1 MNEGPVNQGAMVET
15 TDSLEAVG
23 VFRRWKN
30 IFFAIVLICLLLTQ
44 AAFWL
49 IDLKLVKTGGAAT
62 VAAPSAPAVAPSTPP
77 TDVNAVEKAA
87 GQAVSGSPQTPAP
100 ASQGPK
106 FLGSLSDRLNMER
119 VTRAIEIINGIL
131 IVAVVLYAMA
141 LFFCLLISLVGRLGG
156 IRHVSRAY
164 FLAVIMLILVIP
176 WQALFQSPV
185 PGVVYTVPELLQ
197 WMTIKSEGL
206 TSLVLYY
213 LRFSG
218 YWLLFLILLLM
229 SEVRSVRWT
238 KSILRRLEII

>member
-30 IFFAIVLICLLLTQ
+30 IFFVVVLICLLLTQ

-49 IDLKLVKTGGAAT
+49 IDLKLVEKGGTTAASPAPAIT
-62 VAAPSAPAVAPSTPP
+62 PAAPAA
-77 TDVNAVEKAA
+77 DVNAVEKAA
-87 GQAVSGSPQTPAP
+87 SEAVSGSPETGAP
-100 ASQGPK
+100 ASEDTGFIGGFFTQ
-106 FLGSLSDRLNMER
+106 LNMER
-119 VTRAIEIINGIL
+119 VTRTVQIVNGIL
-131 IVAVVLYAMA
+131 IVSVVLYAMA

-164 FLAVIMLILVIP
+164 FLSVIMLMLVIP
-176 WQALFQSPV
+176 WQALFQSPA
-185 PGVVYTVPELLQ
+185 PGVVYMVPELLQ
-197 WMTIKSEGL
+197 WMTLKNENMAN
-206 TSLVLYY
+206 LVLYY

-218 YWLLFLILLLM
+218 YWLLFFVLLLM

>member
-30 IFFAIVLICLLLTQ
+30 IFFVIVLICLLLTQ

-49 IDLKLVKTGGAAT
+49 VDLKLVEKGSAAAASPA
-62 VAAPSAPAVAPSTPP
+62 VATTPSAPAA
-77 TDVNAVEKAA
+77 DVNAVEKAA
-87 GQAVSGSPQTPAP
+87 SQAVSGSPEAPAP
-100 ASQGPK
+100 ASNDTGFIGGLFAQ
-106 FLGSLSDRLNMER
+106 LNMER
-119 VTRAIEIINGIL
+119 VTLAIQIVNGIL
-131 IVAVVLYAMA
+131 IVAVVLHAMA

-164 FLAVIMLILVIP
+164 FLSVIMLMLVIP

-197 WMTIKSEGL
+197 WMTIKNENMAN
-206 TSLVLYY
+206 LVLYY

-218 YWLLFLILLLM
+218 YWLLFFVLLLM

>member
-30 IFFAIVLICLLLTQ
+30 IFFVIVLICLLLTQ

-49 IDLKLVKTGGAAT
+49 VDLKLVEKGSAAAVSPAVAAT
-62 VAAPSAPAVAPSTPP
+62 PSAPAA
-77 TDVNAVEKAA
+77 DVNAVEKAA
-87 GQAVSGSPQTPAP
+87 SQAVSGSPEAPAP
-100 ASQGPK
+100 ASNDTGFIGGLFAQ
-106 FLGSLSDRLNMER
+106 LNMER
-119 VTRAIEIINGIL
+119 VTLAIQIVNGIL
-131 IVAVVLYAMA
+131 IVAVVLHAMA

-164 FLAVIMLILVIP
+164 FLSVIMLMLVIP

-197 WMTIKSEGL
+197 WMTIKNENMAN
-206 TSLVLYY
+206 LVLYY

-218 YWLLFLILLLM
+218 YWLLFFVLLLM

>member
-62 VAAPSAPAVAPSTPP
+62 VAPPSATAVAPSTAP

-87 GQAVSGSPQTPAP
+87 GQAVAGSPQTPA
-100 ASQGPK
+100 SQGPR
-106 FLGSLSDRLNMER
+106 FLGSLSDRLNMDR
-119 VTRAIEIINGIL
+119 ITRAIEIINGIL

-206 TSLVLYY
+206 ANLVLYY

-218 YWLLFLILLLM
+218 YWLLIFILLLM

>member
-30 IFFAIVLICLLLTQ
+30 IFFVIVLICLLLAQ

-49 IDLKLVKTGGAAT
+49 IDLKIVKTGEAAT
-62 VAAPSAPAVAPSTPP
+62 VAAAPAPPVAPATPP

-87 GQAVSGSPQTPAP
+87 GQAVAGEPETAAP
-100 ASQGPK
+100 AAESPG
-106 FLGSLSDRLNMER
+106 FFGSLSERLN
-119 VTRAIEIINGIL
+119 VAYLTRAIQIINGIL
-131 IVAVVLYAMA
+131 IVAVVLYTMA

-164 FLAVIMLILVIP
+164 FLAVIMLILVVP

-185 PGVVYTVPELLQ
+185 PGVTYTVPELLH

-206 TSLVLYY
+206 ASLILYY

-218 YWLLFLILLLM
+218 YWLLFFVLLLM

>member
-30 IFFAIVLICLLLTQ
+30 IFFVIVLICLLLTQ

-49 IDLKLVKTGGAAT
+49 VDLKLVKTDGTAA
-62 VAAPSAPAVAPSTPP
+62 VSPAVAATPSTAAA
-77 TDVNAVEKAA
+77 DVNAVEKAA
-87 GQAVSGSPQTPAP
+87 SQAVSGSPEAPGP
-100 ASQGPK
+100 ASNDTGFIGGLFAQ
-106 FLGSLSDRLNMER
+106 LNMER
-119 VTRAIEIINGIL
+119 VTLAIQIVNGIL
-131 IVAVVLYAMA
+131 IVAVVLHAMA

-185 PGVVYTVPELLQ
+185 PGVTYTVPELLH
-197 WMTIKSEGL
+197 WVTIKSEGL
-206 TSLVLYY
+206 TSLILYY

-218 YWLLFLILLLM
+218 YWLLFFVLLLM

>member
-30 IFFAIVLICLLLTQ
+30 IFFVIVLICLLLTQ

-49 IDLKLVKTGGAAT
+49 VDLKIVKTEGAAA
-62 VAAPSAPAVAPSTPP
+62 VAAPSTPAAAPSVAPAE
-77 TDVNAVEKAA
+77 VNAVEKAA
-87 GQAVSGSPQTPAP
+87 GKAVAGSPEATTPATEKP
-100 ASQGPK
+100 G
-106 FLGSLSDRLNMER
+106 FLGSLSDRLNVEYL
-119 VTRAIEIINGIL
+119 TRAIRIINGIL
-131 IVAVVLYAMA
+131 IVAVALYAIA

-176 WQALFQSPV
+176 WQALFQSPA
-185 PGVVYTVPELLQ
+185 PGVTYTMPEMLH
-197 WMTIKSEGL
+197 WMTTKSEGL
-206 TSLVLYY
+206 TGLILYY
-213 LRFSG
+213 LRFCG
-218 YWLLFLILLLM
+218 YWLLFFILLLM
-229 SEVRSVRWT
+229 SEVRGVRWT

>member
-30 IFFAIVLICLLLTQ
+30 IFFVIVLICLLLTQ

-49 IDLKLVKTGGAAT
+49 IDLKIVKTGEAAT
-62 VAAPSAPAVAPSTPP
+62 VAAPSAAATAP

-87 GQAVSGSPQTPAP
+87 GQAVAGAPEAPAP
-100 ASQGPK
+100 PSESPG
-106 FLGSLSDRLNMER
+106 FFGSLSDRLN
-119 VTRAIEIINGIL
+119 VAYLTRAIQIINGIL

-176 WQALFQSPV
+176 WQALFQSPA
-185 PGVVYTVPELLQ
+185 PGVTYAVPELLH

-206 TSLVLYY
+206 TNLVLYY

-218 YWLLFLILLLM
+218 YWLLFFVLLLM

>member
-30 IFFAIVLICLLLTQ
+30 IFFAIVLICLLLSQT
-44 AAFWL
+44 AFWL
-49 IDLKLVKTGGAAT
+49 IDLKLVKTDGAAT
-62 VAAPSAPAVAPSTPP
+62 AAAPSTPAVVPATPP

-87 GQAVSGSPQTPAP
+87 GQAVAGSPEAAAP

-106 FLGSLSDRLNMER
+106 FLSSLSDRLNVAY
-119 VTRAIEIINGIL
+119 VTRAIQIINGIL

-185 PGVVYTVPELLQ
+185 PGVTYTVPELVQ

-206 TSLVLYY
+206 TNLILYY

-218 YWLLFLILLLM
+218 YWLLFFVLLLM